1 MSRAKDQDKSTDV
14 SLFPFLAV
22 LLCTMGS
29 LLVVLVAVTRMSHD
43 KAVELAA
50 EKQTVAAAPAP
61 QNEAWK
67 SKRREIER
75 YSEYLEKIRVEA
87 EKKLSDDQ
95 QRLSHIEE
103 HIRRLQKQLESLQ
116 FAAEELA
123 SLKDEHS
130 QDRKQAEKELE
141 RLNKLIAETRETIE
155 ELREQ
160 EDDKHRSYAVVPY
173 EGNNGT
179 RRRPIY
185 IECRRNKVILQPEG
199 LELTPNDFLPPLG
212 PGNPLA
218 SALRAAREYIA
229 ADSPVADTGKDTM
242 PYPLILVRPEGIAA
256 YYRVRDA
263 IESWDADFGYEL
275 VDGDWDLEFPQPN
288 AQLAEAEYRAIELA
302 RARERMLA
310 AAAPRAYGVARSARG
325 GGFDVDEPYDGDE
338 LSEGEYAGYGSGNG
352 GSSALGPSSGDGEE
366 GQKSGDTMLIGA
378 ADGAGEFGD
387 DGRPGGDD
395 IGNGKGGPGA
405 SPLAGVMGPDLR
417 EPGGGDPGSEAGHDA
432 TTGGDAGKL
441 AGAGA
446 GTIGPR
452 SGPTGQSSSRGPD
465 GSPGGAGGMTPGG
478 GQMKGSDGGSQS
490 EGTGSMAAGSSGSSM
505 SMASSGPTSGGSPTA
520 NSGSSA
526 TGNPEGNPGTISFE
540 QTFGQPGET
549 SAGPRG
555 KDWALGGVKRDAVPI
570 RRSIQVVV
578 RRDRIA
584 ILPERTISGVPAT
597 GGKEVPLP
605 GATASALDDF
615 VEALQDTMR
624 DWGMAGQGL
633 YWRPVLVLNV
643 GPDGEQRAKELTKLL
658 HNSGLE
664 LRRAEATAQHDEGTT
679 SSATR

>member
-29 LLVVLVAVTRMSHD
+29 LLVVLVAVTRMSRD
-43 KAVELAA
+43 KADELAA
-50 EKQTVAAAPAP
+50 EKRSVAAAPAP
-61 QNEAWK
+61 QTEAWK
-67 SKRREIER
+67 SKRREVEQ
-75 YSEYLEKIRVEA
+75 YSEFLEKIRVEA
-87 EKKLSDDQ
+87 EKKLGDDQ

-116 FAAEELA
+116 IAAAELA

-130 QDRKQAEKELE
+130 QDKKQAEKELA
-141 RLNKLIAETRETIE
+141 RLQKLIDETRETIAQ
-155 ELREQ
+155 LREQ
-160 EDDKHRSYAVVPY
+160 EDDKPRSYAVVPY
-173 EGNNGT
+173 EGNSGT

-275 VDGDWDLEFPQPN
+275 IDGDWDLEFPQPN

-310 AAAPRAYGVARSARG
+310 AAAPRAYGVVRSARG
-325 GGFDVDEPYDGDE
+325 GGFDVDEPYDGDD
-338 LSEGEYAGYGSGNG
+338 LSEGGYADYGPGNG
-352 GSSALGPSSGDGEE
+352 GSSAVGPSSGDGEA
-366 GQKSGDTMLIGA
+366 GQKSGDTMLFGA
-378 ADGAGEFGD
+378 ADAAGKFGD
-387 DGRPGGDD
+387 DGKPGSDGK
-395 IGNGKGGPGA
+395 GNGKGSPGA
-405 SPLAGVMGPDLR
+405 SPLAGVLGPDLQG
-417 EPGGGDPGSEAGHDA
+417 PGGDEAGGEA
-432 TTGGDAGKL
+432 GNEAGAGGDANKL
-441 AGAGA
+441 AGGGV
-446 GTIGPR
+446 GTLGQK
-452 SGPTGQSSSRGPD
+452 SGQAGQSSSQGPD
-465 GSPGGAGGMTPGG
+465 GSPGSAGGKTPGG
-478 GQMKGSDGGSQS
+478 GQMTGSAGGSPSDGTS
-490 EGTGSMAAGSSGSSM
+490 SMAAGSSGSM
-505 SMASSGPTSGGSPTA
+505 SMASSGPTSGGSPTPS
-520 NSGSSA
+520 SGSSA
-526 TGNPEGNPGTISFE
+526 MSNPEGSPGTISFE
-540 QTFGQPGET
+540 QTFGQPGEN
-549 SAGPRG
+549 AVGPRG

-615 VEALQDTMR
+615 VNALQDTMR

-643 GPDGEQRAKELTKLL
+643 GPDGEQRANELTKLL

-664 LRRAEATAQHDEGTT
+664 LRRAEATAQHDEGAS